1 MRTRHAASLD
11 PGGFCAWILVMR
23 VFHSPLIPGKTL
35 FLFILDPYS
44 LSMYERVRDVDVRS
58 EDTTP
63 FDFKVEASPGLS
75 TGPAPGP
82 LAGVPTARRAALLL
96 HGFTGTPFEMRYL
109 GEKLAARGVR
119 AMGPRLA
126 GHAATTHELAATS
139 YRDWIAGADS
149 ALAEL
154 KREADKVAVVGLSL
168 GGLIALD
175 LARRNPDLAAL
186 VCLSV
191 PLWLPRATV
200 VGIRAASILLKRV
213 PKIGG
218 SDIRDGQTKE
228 TFPTYPEFPLLPL
241 RSLLDL
247 QAFIRPRVPAVK
259 QPALVM
265 HADHDHVA
273 PPACARELYERLGT
287 RDKRLVRLPESY
299 HIITVD
305 VEKDLVAR
313 EVGDFLKER
322 M

>member
-1 MRTRHAASLD
+1 
-11 PGGFCAWILVMR
+11 
-23 VFHSPLIPGKTL
+23 
-35 FLFILDPYS
+35 
-44 LSMYERVRDVDVRS
+44 MYERVRDLDVRS
-58 EDTTP
+58 EDTTA
-63 FDFKVEASPGLS
+63 FDLKVDFKVDKVDDAAAGAS
-75 TGPAPGP
+75 TGM
-82 LAGVPTARRAALLL
+82 TRRSALLL
-96 HGFTGTPFEMRYL
+96 HGFTGTPFEMRFL

-119 AMGPRLA
+119 AVGPRLA
-126 GHAATTHELAATS
+126 GHAGTTDDLAVST
-139 YRDWIAGADS
+139 YRDWIAGADT

-154 KREADKVAVVGLSL
+154 KRDSDKVAVVGLSL

-200 VGIRAASILLKRV
+200 VGIRAASILLKQI
-213 PKIGG
+213 PKLGG
-218 SDIRDGQTKE
+218 PDIRDEGTKKG
-228 TFPTYPEFPLLPL
+228 FPSLKDFPLSPL

-259 QPALVM
+259 LPALIM

-273 PPACARELYERLGT
+273 PPACARELYERLAT

-305 VEKDLVAR
+305 VEKELVAR

>member
-1 MRTRHAASLD
+1 
-11 PGGFCAWILVMR
+11 
-23 VFHSPLIPGKTL
+23 
-35 FLFILDPYS
+35 
-44 LSMYERVRDVDVRS
+44 
-58 EDTTP
+58 
-63 FDFKVEASPGLS
+63 
-75 TGPAPGP
+75 
-82 LAGVPTARRAALLL
+82 
-96 HGFTGTPFEMRYL
+96 MRYL
-109 GEKLAARGVR
+109 GEKLADRGVR
-119 AMGPRLA
+119 ARGPRLA
-126 GHAATTHELAATS
+126 GHGTTAEDLAAST
-139 YRDWIAGADS
+139 YRDWIAGADN

-154 KREADKVAVVGLSL
+154 KRDADKVAIVGLSL

-175 LARRNPDLAAL
+175 LARRNPDVTAL
-186 VCLSV
+186 VCLGV

-200 VGIRAASILLKRV
+200 VGIHAAAILIKEI

-218 SDIRDGQTKE
+218 PDIRDPDTKLN
-228 TFPTYPEFPLLPL
+228 FPSAKGFPLQPL

-247 QAFIRPRVPAVK
+247 QAYVRPRVPGVK

-287 RDKRLVRLPESY
+287 RDKRLIRLPQSF

-305 VEKDLVAR
+305 VEKELVAR